1 VVFAIFF
8 LSVMSHRRP
17 QFLPRGASPND
28 EDSDEQDTA
37 SHRNEGRIWIPKGY
51 HETPEENK
59 YEEDTIQS
67 EGYALESDT
76 YSVAI
81 SCLIRDRRW
90 LDVGEGRYVLR
101 YARTC
106 LILLLVSLT
115 MGLQIWL
122 AVNVDTYLCAHTVY
136 DVRDAYDKFE
146 AHMYSGHVTT
156 MASTGERRGVSGHFN
171 TSLFDSLDEDVK
183 DSACRIT
190 LTEPQL
196 LAPVL
201 FIWCM
206 TVLADLRTTFGIVF
220 HVVLCTRTLRVGGMK
235 RGLNMKNKFCNF
247 DHEAIVC
254 ALTFGLKYIILTLLT
269 IPRVVTNVFLL
280 VIGSRW
286 LTSTTDF
293 QEVIIN
299 GCALGFILDLTKI
312 LFSVVPDRI
321 QRETQGL
328 MFIPYRETRVF
339 NYATS
344 LGTYSLIFVAL
355 LWAVLYMYV
364 LQGVLVDYKWDVS
377 EVCHPYVMDHDI
389 GSTDG
394 QM

>member
-1 VVFAIFF
+1 
-8 LSVMSHRRP
+8 
-17 QFLPRGASPND
+17 
-28 EDSDEQDTA
+28 
-37 SHRNEGRIWIPKGY
+37 
-51 HETPEENK
+51 
-59 YEEDTIQS
+59 
-67 EGYALESDT
+67 
-76 YSVAI
+76 
-81 SCLIRDRRW
+81 
-90 LDVGEGRYVLR
+90 
-101 YARTC
+101 
-106 LILLLVSLT
+106 

-146 AHMYSGHVTT
+146 AHMYAGRVTT
-156 MASTGERRGVSGHFN
+156 IASTGERRGVSGHFN
-171 TSLFDSLDEDVK
+171 ESLFDSLDEDVK

-190 LTEPQL
+190 LTEPEL

-201 FIWCM
+201 FIWCL

-220 HVVLCTRTLRVGGMK
+220 HVVLCTRTLPVGSMK
-235 RGLNMKNKFCNF
+235 RAISIKNKFCNF

-254 ALTFGLKYIILTLLT
+254 ALTFGIKYIILTLLT

-328 MFIPYRETRVF
+328 MFIPYHETRVF
-339 NYATS
+339 NYWNS
-344 LGTYSLIFVAL
+344 LGTYSLVFVAL

-364 LQGVLVDYKWDVS
+364 LQGILVDYKWDVA
-377 EVCHPYVMDHDI
+377 EVCRPYVMDHAI